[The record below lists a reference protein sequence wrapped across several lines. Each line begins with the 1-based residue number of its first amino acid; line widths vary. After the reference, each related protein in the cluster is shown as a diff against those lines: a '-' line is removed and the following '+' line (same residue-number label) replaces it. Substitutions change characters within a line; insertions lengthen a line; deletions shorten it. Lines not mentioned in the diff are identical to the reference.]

1 MTLPMESS
9 QRETTQHRDPQRRNQ
24 SAAATVMVERSIEA
38 VFDFMADGSNDPR
51 WQTWVSSSE
60 LLCHGGG
67 VGATYRQS
75 VHDTVLGGRQFQ
87 YRLVHHHRPVLLGV
101 EALSLAGH
109 PRASFRL
116 TPVGPAL
123 TGVSLAVEL
132 TGTGTPA
139 APAAGAVS
147 WRERL
152 VDSLPHLKA
161 CLEQPPS

>member
-1 MTLPMESS
+1 MESS
-9 QRETTQHRDPQRRNQ
+9 QRETAEHGDPPGRNK
-24 SAAATVMVERSIEA
+24 STATAVTVERSIEA
-38 VFDFMADGSNDPR
+38 VFDFLADGTNDPR
-51 WQTWVSSSE
+51 WQTWVSRSE

-75 VHDTVLGGRQFQ
+75 VHDTALGSGEFQ
-87 YRLVHHHRPVLLGV
+87 YQLVHHHRPVLLGV

-116 TPVGPAL
+116 TPVGPAV
-123 TGVSLAVEL
+123 TEVSLAVEL
-132 TGTGTPA
+132 TGAGTPS
-139 APAAGAVS
+139 APAAGAVR

-152 VDSLPHLKA
+152 LDSLPHLKA